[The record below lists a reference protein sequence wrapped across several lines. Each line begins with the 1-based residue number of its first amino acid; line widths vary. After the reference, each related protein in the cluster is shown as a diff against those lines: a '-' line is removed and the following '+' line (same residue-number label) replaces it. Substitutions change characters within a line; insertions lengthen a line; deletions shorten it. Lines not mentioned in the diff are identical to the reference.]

1 VPGYDGAA
9 MSVIDIVILV
19 ILVLALLHG
28 LLKGLFRPLITWAF
42 ILAGVAIGFGHPGV
56 AARFAPSAAWRP
68 VMGLVVVIVFAVV
81 GFLAARLIAPR
92 IYRLIPG
99 MGALDRLGGAVISLV
114 LALVAIFI
122 LLSGMVTLDRATA
135 SIDGSGNVS
144 AAQLDKIQQFV
155 AGNPAAAI
163 ALDPTELQNLKSSL
177 GSSPTSDS
185 DIGQFN
191 LVLGILRNLD
201 IQMKQSKVA
210 PIIFNAGE
218 RVPFLGNGETWPTS

>member
-1 VPGYDGAA
+1 
-9 MSVIDIVILV
+9 
-19 ILVLALLHG
+19 
-28 LLKGLFRPLITWAF
+28 
-42 ILAGVAIGFGHPGV
+42 
-56 AARFAPSAAWRP
+56 
-68 VMGLVVVIVFAVV
+68 MGLVVVIVFAVV